1 VHKSTD
7 DYDDIEIVMED
18 EVKDVVEKSVKLED
32 SLQLTQ
38 NTETTI
44 MPIGVE
50 NESEVHDLVEYMKE
64 IVTKPRPQQENKK

>member
-1 VHKSTD
+1 MHKSTD